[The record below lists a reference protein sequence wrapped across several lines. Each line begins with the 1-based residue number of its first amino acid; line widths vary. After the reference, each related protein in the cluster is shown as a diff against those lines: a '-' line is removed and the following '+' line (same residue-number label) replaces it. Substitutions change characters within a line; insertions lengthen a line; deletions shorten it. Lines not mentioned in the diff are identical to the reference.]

1 MNTKKSLLNRIFE
14 QNVSVN
20 YNDFITFESKIV
32 LSRLNSITSGLFDLG

>member
-32 LSRLNSITSGLFDLG
+32 LSGLNSITSGLFDLG